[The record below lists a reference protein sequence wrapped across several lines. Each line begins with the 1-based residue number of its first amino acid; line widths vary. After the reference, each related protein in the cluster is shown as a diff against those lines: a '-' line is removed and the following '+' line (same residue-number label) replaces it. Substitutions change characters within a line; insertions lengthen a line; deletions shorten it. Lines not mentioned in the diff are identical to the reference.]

1 MASESNVQ
9 VAKYWAGQ
17 LAQSEPFR
25 KMLGATDLEWIDR
38 SLHGDP
44 PVALFE
50 VTCSNGASKKLW
62 CEISGAWRSKAG
74 KQETC
79 EASEEKR
86 IPPGETHKVV
96 VGPADRIADSVVQA
110 ILEERG
116 EDSYCELKRKYGP
129 GHLHLFPSCDLHP
142 LFNELALSRI
152 SARLREE
159 DLQDQ
164 DMFQSISFGHD
175 KQVYCLWPDSDSPD
189 PVP

>member
-1 MASESNVQ
+1 MARESNVQ
-9 VAKYWAGQ
+9 VEEHWARQ
-17 LAQSEPFR
+17 LAQSELFR
-25 KMLGATDLEWIDR
+25 KMLGATHVEWIDR

-50 VTCSNGASKKLW
+50 VSDSNGASKTLW

-79 EASEEKR
+79 EASEAKCL
-86 IPPGETHKVV
+86 PPGQTHRVV
-96 VGPADRIADSVVQA
+96 VGPNDRIADSVIQA

-116 EDSYCELKRKYGP
+116 EDPYCKLKRKYGP

-142 LFNELALSRI
+142 LFNESALSRI

-164 DMFQSISFGHD
+164 DIFRSISFGHD
-175 KQVYCLWPDSDSPD
+175 EQVYLLWPESASPD
-189 PVP
+189 PAP

>member
-1 MASESNVQ
+1 MVRESDVQ
-9 VAKYWAGQ
+9 VEEYWARQ
-17 LAQSEPFR
+17 LAQSERFR
-25 KMLGATDLEWIDR
+25 KMLGATDVEWIDR

-44 PVALFE
+44 AVALFE
-50 VTCSNGASKKLW
+50 VTCSNGESKILW
-62 CEISGAWRSKAG
+62 CEIGGAGHSNAG
-74 KQETC
+74 ERETC
-79 EASEEKR
+79 EASEGKR

-96 VGPADRIADSVVQA
+96 VGPADRIADSVIQA
-110 ILEERG
+110 FLEERG

-142 LFNELALSRI
+142 LFDESALSRI

-175 KQVYCLWPDSDSPD
+175 KQVYCLWPDCDSPD
-189 PVP
+189 PAP